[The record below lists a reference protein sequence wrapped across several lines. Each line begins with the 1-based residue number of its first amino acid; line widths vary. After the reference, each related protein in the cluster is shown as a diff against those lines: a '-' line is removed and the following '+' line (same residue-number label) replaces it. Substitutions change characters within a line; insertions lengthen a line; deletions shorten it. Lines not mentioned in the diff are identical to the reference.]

1 MKEKIILLKNNTIYQ
16 ITGSLGV
23 VIPLIY
29 ITFGNEKSSSILFW
43 VCILYFI
50 VMLLFFI
57 IRSMNKKSM
66 DKPGLV
72 GVLVPAFIIFLSIFD
87 IIP

>member
-1 MKEKIILLKNNTIYQ
+1 MKEKIILLKNKTIYQ

-29 ITFGNEKSSSILFW
+29 ITFGYEKSSSILFW